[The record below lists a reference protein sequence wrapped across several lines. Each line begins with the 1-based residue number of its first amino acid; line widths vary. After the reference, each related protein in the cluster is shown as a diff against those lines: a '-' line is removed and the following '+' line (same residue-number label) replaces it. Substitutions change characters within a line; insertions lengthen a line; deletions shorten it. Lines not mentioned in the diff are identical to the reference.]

1 MSPVT
6 VLLPSLFPSCRLKI
20 QVEEAAF
27 SSGWVQPS
35 WAKTELLEWGKKSA
49 SCWQAA
55 QAQQLLGAQAVIL
68 GESCPRQQ
76 HMYQKGGLGCAKAH
90 TAQTSPLSQLLYL
103 RIFLP
108 SLQVIAAKRTNSSWH
123 VKARKEEMGQMVS
136 LCLLP
141 GHLCCATGRRT
152 GHQTGATMCPCSP
165 RLSHSLLDVHGRP
178 GLLHMVIIPSNTHH
192 QGLGPIVHPHQT
204 LLAKG
209 LRAGLETC

>member
-6 VLLPSLFPSCRLKI
+6 VLLPSLFPGSRLKI

-55 QAQQLLGAQAVIL
+55 QAQQLLGTQAVIL

-123 VKARKEEMGQMVS
+123 VKARKEEKAPGPDGFTLPPAWTPLLCHRKVDWPPDRGYHVS
-136 LCLLP
+136 LQPQALP
-141 GHLCCATGRRT
+141 LTAGCAWE
-152 GHQTGATMCPCSP
+152 AWAAA
-165 RLSHSLLDVHGRP
+165 HGD
-178 GLLHMVIIPSNTHH
+178 NT
-192 QGLGPIVHPHQT
+192 Q
-204 LLAKG
+204 
-209 LRAGLETC
+209 